1 VYGLEIRELVIV
13 GVDADAEEEA
23 GVAAV
28 DDFEGAEFDEVGL
41 VFLVAGRNEAVDLEG
56 RKGVWGVR
64 IGVYC
69 GGEGWVVLGE
79 GGREG
84 NVITSPFSLIF
95 SSSWICPSISKPPPC
110 PHQLN
115 STPKE

>member
-41 VFLVAGRNEAVDLEG
+41 VFLVAGRDEAVDLEVVG
-56 RKGVWGVR
+56 RK
-64 IGVYC
+64 IAC
-69 GGEGWVVLGE
+69 IGEGVLGGE
-79 GGREG
+79 GGRG
-84 NVITSPFSLIF
+84 M
-95 SSSWICPSISKPPPC
+95 
-110 PHQLN
+110 
-115 STPKE
+115 